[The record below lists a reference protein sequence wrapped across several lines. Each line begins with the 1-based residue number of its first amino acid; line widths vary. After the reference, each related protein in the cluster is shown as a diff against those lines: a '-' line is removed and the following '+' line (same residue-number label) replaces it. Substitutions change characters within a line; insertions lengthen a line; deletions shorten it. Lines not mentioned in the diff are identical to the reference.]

1 HGPYVFDRNGNFV
14 TEEEERKRTKIV
26 NYVDQ
31 LIFANKKL
39 KILID
44 KLLSDSEL
52 SPIIVLQAD
61 EGPYPQRYSAD
72 KLNFNWEQARKEEL
86 REKMRILNAYY
97 LPGVDKDILYP
108 SITPVN
114 SFRLIFNLYFDT
126 NFELLPDENYAFVDG
141 RHIYKFF
148 NVTDKIKYQ

>member
-1 HGPYVFDRNGNFV
+1 
-14 TEEEERKRTKIV
+14 
-26 NYVDQ
+26 
-31 LIFANKKL
+31 
-39 KILID
+39 
-44 KLLSDSEL
+44 
-52 SPIIVLQAD
+52 
-61 EGPYPQRYSAD
+61 
-72 KLNFNWEQARKEEL
+72 
-86 REKMRILNAYY
+86 MRILNAYY

-148 NVTDKIKYQ
+148 NVTDKVGYD